1 MATELCVYLHNAL
14 VGRLWLDERGRYK
27 YQYDPRWL
35 AGHNV
40 IPLSLSLPLQ
50 EPAFEDDSARP
61 FFANLLPEGELRRAV
76 ARKLGIS
83 EQNDFALLE
92 AIGGECA
99 GAVSVL
105 PEGTNLSAQ
114 GEYRPLAEPEL
125 HELLATLPNRPLLVG
140 EEGLRLSLAGAQY
153 KLPVYVDNDQIHLAL
168 GAYPSSHILKP
179 PIRDLEGSVA
189 NEAFCMN
196 LAQVMGL
203 PVPVVDVHQGLY
215 VFFLVERY
223 DRKRGSDGR
232 ITRLHQEDF
241 CQALRIPPDLKY
253 EAEGGPSLQACF
265 ELVRKYSVRP
275 AADVRS
281 LLDWA
286 VFNYLIGNADAHA
299 KNLSLLLLRDGPR
312 LAPFYDLLN
321 TAIYPH
327 LATKLAMRIGGEDR
341 PDWVIARRWV
351 QFSADVGIRWRLLE
365 QQLRSMSKKIVR
377 VSQTLKD
384 QFRDQYGEHAVLAR
398 ILDVIGQRSR
408 RALLNLEAQEKAR

>member
-1 MATELCVYLHNAL
+1 

-27 YQYDPRWL
+27 YQYDPAWL
-35 AGHNV
+35 EGHNA

-50 EPAFEDDSARP
+50 EPAFEDDYARP

-105 PEGTNLSAQ
+105 PTGASLAAQ

-125 HELLATLPNRPLLVG
+125 HELLATLPSRPLLAG

-153 KLPVYVDNDQIHLAL
+153 KLPVYVDDDQIHLAL

-179 PIRDLEGSVA
+179 PIRDLQGSVA

-203 PVPVVDVHQGLY
+203 PAPTAIMRKDPDLLY
-215 VFFLVERY
+215 LVERY

-232 ITRLHQEDF
+232 IVRLHQEDL

-281 LLDWA
+281 LLDWV
-286 VFNYLIGNADAHA
+286 VFNYLVGNADAHA

-312 LAPFYDLLN
+312 LAPFYDLLS

-341 PDWVIARRWV
+341 PDWIIAQRWEK
-351 QFSADVGIRWRLLE
+351 FGEDVRIRWKLLE
-365 QQLRSMSKKIVR
+365 QRLRSMSKKIVR

-384 QFRDQYGEHAVLAR
+384 QFRDQYGEDAVVAR

-408 RALLNLEAQEKAR
+408 RTLLNLEAQEKAR